1 VLQFAGPHPDHGTA
15 RIASG
20 RDRPLRFG
28 SSVPPEE
35 IAVFTSLRRRAV
47 PVAFAAMLGFPVVAP
62 FHTEL
67 KSSSPAK
74 DEVLRTA
81 PREIRLTFTARP
93 EVALSDI
100 KVSTAAGAAVAM
112 GKAVRGRDSLSVVA
126 PVQGAMPDGAYTVS
140 WRTAGKDGH
149 AIRGRFGFSVSASA
163 AAVSSARPCASAD
176 DEHAH

>member
-1 VLQFAGPHPDHGTA
+1 
-15 RIASG
+15 
-20 RDRPLRFG
+20 
-28 SSVPPEE
+28 
-35 IAVFTSLRRRAV
+35 
-47 PVAFAAMLGFPVVAP
+47 MLGFPVVTP

-93 EVALSDI
+93 ELALSDI

-112 GKAVRGRDSLSVVA
+112 GKVAQGRDTLTIVA
-126 PVQGAMPDGAYTVS
+126 PIRGAMTDGAYLIT

-149 AIRGRFGFSVSASA
+149 VIRGRIPFSVSASA
-163 AAVSSARPCASAD
+163 AEAAVSSGRPCASGD

>member
-1 VLQFAGPHPDHGTA
+1 ML
-15 RIASG
+15 
-20 RDRPLRFG
+20 
-28 SSVPPEE
+28 
-35 IAVFTSLRRRAV
+35 TSLRRRGV
-47 PVAFAAMLGFPVVAP
+47 PVAFAAMFGFPLVAP

-81 PREIRLTFTARP
+81 PREIRLTYTARP

-100 KVSTAAGAAVAM
+100 KVSSTAGAAVEM
-112 GKAVRGRDSLSVVA
+112 GKVVRGKDSLTIVA
-126 PVQGAMPDGAYTVS
+126 PVRGAMPDGAYVIT

-149 AIRGRFGFSVSASA
+149 AIRGRIPFSVSASA
-163 AAVSSARPCASAD
+163 AGAAVSSERPCASGD